1 MAKQSIEQ
9 LKQWFET
16 GDIPTQSQFWDWL
29 DSFIHKDEQLT
40 VGNVQNLSTILSQKA
55 DSSALQ
61 LVTPVLLPVNT
72 TQWVAPI
79 GTLIEG
85 IIFLTTGTKNIKVGT
100 SPGGEEIVFL
110 QEINSKAIFRPD
122 FICDTE
128 TTIYFSGVGSNTI
141 IKILRR

>member
-16 GDIPTQSQFWDWL
+16 GDYPTQAQFWDWL
-29 DSFIHKDEQLT
+29 DSFIHKDDQLT
-40 VGNVQNLSTILSQKA
+40 VENIQSLSTILSQKA
-55 DSSALQ
+55 QASALQ
-61 LVTPVLLPVNT
+61 LITPVLLPQNT
-72 TQWVAPI
+72 TQWIAPA

-85 IIFLTTGTKNIKVGT
+85 IMFITNGSKNIKVGI
-100 SPGGEEIVFL
+100 SPEGEEIIFL
-110 QEINSKAIFRPD
+110 QEINTKAIFRPD
-122 FICDTE
+122 FICDIA

>member
-16 GDIPTQSQFWDWL
+16 GDYPTQAQFWDWL
-29 DSFIHKDEQLT
+29 DSFIHKDDQLT
-40 VGNVQNLSTILSQKA
+40 VDNIQNLTTILSQKA
-55 DSSALQ
+55 EASAL
-61 LVTPVLLPVNT
+61 LLITPVLLPQNT
-72 TQWVAPI
+72 TQWVAPA

-85 IIFLTTGTKNIKVGT
+85 IVFMTSGSKNIKVGT
-100 SPGGEEIVFL
+100 SPEGEEIIFL
-110 QEINSKAIFRPD
+110 QEITAKAIFRPD

-128 TTIYFSGVGSNTI
+128 TNIYFSGVGSNTI